1 MMWVM
6 CEYVVMLRCRCR
18 LECFISYVSIM
29 FGTFCAAIRK
39 TVAFGCRLRSR
50 AICLNYCRHVAEF
63 RLFSVSPVSFVAA
76 VDSVVLVC

>member
-6 CEYVVMLRCRCR
+6 CEYVVMLRCRCH

-29 FGTFCAAIRK
+29 FGIFCAAIRK

-50 AICLNYCRHVAEF
+50 AICLNYCRHVA
-63 RLFSVSPVSFVAA
+63 VSPISFVAA
-76 VDSVVLVC
+76 VDSVVLVYLVC

>member
-6 CEYVVMLRCRCR
+6 CEYVVMLRCR

-29 FGTFCAAIRK
+29 FFCAAIRK

-50 AICLNYCRHVAEF
+50 TICLNYCRHVAEF